1 MGMPLIIADAEEI
14 TLGLSLHEARA
25 LYLAELRIRKLLD
38 TKDSKEE
45 ERKVAKGD
53 TVALSE
59 ASDYALALSGSKEAA
74 NEDHQDL
81 EKNEDEDEDEDE
93 EGKTQESKEQDGAR
107 ETLAKDPQDLTP
119 DEEEEVKE
127 LKRIDQE
134 VRVHENAHKAAAGEL
149 AVGGP
154 VYEYEE
160 GPDGQSYAVAG
171 EVQITLREG
180 STPEETLQYALKAK
194 KAALAPAQPSAKDR
208 AVVAAAEAMAAKAR
222 SEIAKQ
228 RQEMDPYARKILEIY
243 ESLEQA

>member
-1 MGMPLIIADAEEI
+1 MGIPLIIADAEEI

-25 LYLAELRIRKLLD
+25 LYLADLRIRKLLD

-53 TVALSE
+53 TVALSD

-74 NEDHQDL
+74 NEDHQDS
-81 EKNEDEDEDEDE
+81 EKNTDE
-93 EGKTQESKEQDGAR
+93 EGKAEESKEQDRAK
-107 ETLAKDPQDLTP
+107 ETSPKAPQDLTP
-119 DEEEEVKE
+119 AEEEEVKE

-134 VRVHENAHKAAAGEL
+134 VRIHENAHKAAAGEL

-160 GPDGQSYAVAG
+160 GPDGKSYAVAG
-171 EVQITLREG
+171 EVQIALREG
-180 STPEETLQYALKAK
+180 STPEETLQYARKAK

-208 AVVAAAEAMAAKAR
+208 AVAAEAEAMAAKAR

-228 RQEMDPYARKILEIY
+228 RQDMDPYARKVLEIY
-243 ESLEQA
+243 ESIEQS